1 MLILKQNIP
10 SLESLINAALP
21 DRKMDGFSLS
31 LLIVG
36 LIAGFLIGKYL
47 YDKAKWADKK
57 KIVES
62 EWRLK
67 LEALDKKYQYHLQET
82 QNKNEIAVR
91 KITHEWELK
100 YTNDL
105 AEIKQLIQSAEKY
118 MRYDAVKRSKRTL
131 LGKLWEQ
138 VSPYL
143 PKFPFRPS
151 DMKFIGAPIDFIIFD
166 GASENDIRQVIF
178 LEVKS
183 GDSKLSSQEKKL
195 KQAIEEGKVSWR
207 LFNVDKP
214 EEVRIQEEGEDAAIE
229 GEVTPHELYRTI
241 DTKISRV
248 KKDDPEEGP

>member
-151 DMKFIGAPIDFIIFD
+151 DM
-166 GASENDIRQVIF
+166 QVIF

-214 EEVRIQEEGEDAAIE
+214 EEVRIREEGEDAAIE